1 MRPKVNMDLTS
12 MSDLTFLLLITFII
26 TFPIIEQGV
35 PIKLPKGKSSEM
47 DPQQQTSTVTVDKE
61 GRVFLGDGIV
71 ELDALKERLQS
82 RVAENPELKLI
93 IRGDI
98 DANYGKVAEVARL
111 ANELGITRMALATQG
126 GEGGS

>member
-61 GRVFLGDGIV
+61 GRIFLGDALV
-71 ELDALKERLQS
+71 ELDALKLQLQS
-82 RVAENPELKLI
+82 RIAENPELKLV

-126 GEGGS
+126 GDGGS

>member
-1 MRPKVNMDLTS
+1 

-35 PIKLPKGKSSEM
+35 PIKLPKGKSEEI
-47 DPQQQTSTVTVDKE
+47 DPQRQTSTVTVDRE
-61 GRVFLGDGIV
+61 GRVFLGDAVVGF
-71 ELDALKERLQS
+71 DALKERLES
-82 RVAENPELKLI
+82 RVAENPELKLV
-93 IRGDI
+93 IRGDV